1 MRRRE
6 EAAIMSTPRR
16 TEAEMPFWDHLE
28 ELRWRLVWSL
38 IAVAL
43 GTGVGFWLVTRFDVL
58 GILVAPIK
66 PFLNGSRLKYLSPS
80 EPFFITLKLALLTG
94 FLMAFPVVM
103 YQVWS
108 FLSPALKKE
117 EKRVIV
123 PSLYLGLG
131 LFALGV
137 TFCYMIVLPMT
148 LKFTMGFQ
156 TESLEQSIVIGEYM
170 GMVLQLLLAFGAVFE
185 MPIVLMVLGALG
197 VVSPEFLSAKRR
209 HAIVIIT
216 ILCSLLTPGDVVT
229 VTVMMM
235 VPLLLLYEASI
246 FLCKLVYP
254 RSAPEPVA
262 VEG

>member
-1 MRRRE
+1 MNTTRRV
-6 EAAIMSTPRR
+6 
-16 TEAEMPFWDHLE
+16 EAEMPFWDHLE
-28 ELRWRLVWSL
+28 ELRWRLVYSL
-38 IAVAL
+38 LAVAV
-43 GTGVGFWLVTRFDVL
+43 GTGVGFWLVTHYNVL
-58 GILVAPIK
+58 GILVAPIR
-66 PFLNGSRLKYLSPS
+66 PFLNGTRLKYLSPS

-94 FLMAFPVVM
+94 FLIAFPVVL

-131 LFALGV
+131 LFCVGV
-137 TFCYMIVLPMT
+137 AFCYKIVLPMT

-185 MPIVLMVLGALG
+185 MPIVLMVLGAMG

-216 ILCSLLTPGDVVT
+216 ILCSVLTPGDVVT
-229 VTVMMM
+229 VTIMMM

-254 RSAPEPVA
+254 RSAPEPAVA
-262 VEG
+262 EG